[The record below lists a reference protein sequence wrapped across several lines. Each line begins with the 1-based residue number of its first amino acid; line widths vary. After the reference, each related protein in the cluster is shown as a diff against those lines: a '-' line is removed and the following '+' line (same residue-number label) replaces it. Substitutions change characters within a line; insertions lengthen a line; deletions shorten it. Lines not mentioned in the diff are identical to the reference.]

1 MHNDG
6 DFYNPMEQYWVWLSS
21 VEGIGAKR
29 FYQLLSLYED
39 ARSVW
44 DAMGGPL
51 TPPDIREALG
61 PATLENLRA
70 ARDER
75 YFYRLFDKLER
86 GGMRAVTRLSEAYPP
101 ALTGIYDPPP
111 TLYVRGDCPL
121 DGERMFA
128 IVGSR
133 QCTRDGQRAA
143 REFAQGL
150 AESGVTVVSGMARGI
165 DSWAHRGAL
174 EGHGQTVAVL
184 GCGADVVYPPEN
196 DRLLS
201 EILDSGGAIV
211 SELLP
216 GTPPIPGNF
225 PARNR
230 IISGLCQGTL
240 IVEGAKASG
249 AMITVNLALEQGRDV
264 FAVPGSIYSP
274 LSAAPNQMIL
284 DGAIP
289 ALSPWDILEHYR
301 WGQRPAARAS
311 RPAPR
316 PELGPEEEA
325 IVAPLRNEPLS
336 FEELTQITGLSAA
349 KLNSHLTMLELRGII
364 VKVPGG
370 MYRAYL

>member
-1 MHNDG
+1 MD
-6 DFYNPMEQYWVWLSS
+6 YTAMEQYWIWLSS

-70 ARDER
+70 ARDEC

-128 IVGSR
+128 VVGSR

-240 IVEGAKASG
+240 IVEGAMASG
-249 AMITVNLALEQGRDV
+249 AMITVNLSLEQGRDV

-364 VKVPGG
+364 EKAPGG
-370 MYRAYL
+370 LYRAYT